1 LRLLLRYGRFF
12 AGRIGLAG
20 ACGLALLVFT
30 AGFLVLGIQPL
41 HEEVRTLAAR
51 SERLANPAAQ
61 MRATALDPAS
71 AVESLLEEL
80 PALEKAPAYLAQLHA
95 RAAEQQLV
103 LEAGEY
109 HVVHDTDA
117 RLARYQVRFPLKGS
131 YVQIRRFVATAMHAV
146 PSMTLDEFSVRR
158 TAIGAREVE
167 ARVQFG
173 LLFAEPR

>member
-1 LRLLLRYGRFF
+1 MRILLRYGRFF
-12 AGRIGLAG
+12 AGRIGIAG

-30 AGFLVLGIQPL
+30 AGFLALGIQPL
-41 HEEVRTLAAR
+41 HEEVQTLAAR
-51 SERLANPAAQ
+51 SERLANPAPRTPAVV
-61 MRATALDPAS
+61 ADPESALA
-71 AVESLLEEL
+71 SLLEEL
-80 PALEKAPAYLAQLHA
+80 PALEKAPTYLAQLHA

-117 RLARYQVRFPLKGS
+117 QLTRYQVRFPLKGS
-131 YVQIRRFVATAMHAV
+131 YVQIRRFVAAV
-146 PSMTLDEFSVRR
+146 MDAIPSMTLDEFSVRR